1 MVSLLLYS
9 LYIYRCTFTRDTDE
23 GTTYS
28 KARLQ
33 GIRLYNKRVMYIC
46 LILLICEISIL
57 INYIYDT
64 LCVYKLCY
72 NTLLC
77 YYVIIVS
84 IRKYE

>member
-1 MVSLLLYS
+1 M
-9 LYIYRCTFTRDTDE
+9 YI
-23 GTTYS
+23 YS

-33 GIRLYNKRVMYIC
+33 GISLYNKWVMYNC

-57 INYIYDT
+57 INYIDDT
-64 LCVYKLCY
+64 LCVLYMLCY